1 MRWQTSSLFDN
12 KIGSESNSQDSLRLP
27 DLYLSP
33 QNAARYLDVSVK
45 FIYERI
51 QSGEIACQ
59 AVGNRIKRIRKGV
72 LDEWLSAQAERQKR

>member
-1 MRWQTSSLFDN
+1 MIFDN
-12 KIGSESNSQDSLRLP
+12 KIGGESDSRDSLRLL

-51 QSGEIACQ
+51 QSGEIKCQ
-59 AVGNRIKRIRKGV
+59 AVGNRIKRIRKGT
-72 LDEWLSAQAERQKR
+72 LDEWLSAQAVRRGR